1 LKPWSLSPPM
11 SVTKPTLKPELL
23 VDAPP
28 DELVVLLDAAALA
41 PPELLVLLLLLLLLP
56 HAASPRATAM
66 TRAARVVR
74 LILPD
79 TESPFVMTECATITR
94 PADPWRLA

>member
-1 LKPWSLSPPM
+1 M
-11 SVTKPTLKPELL
+11 KPEPL
-23 VDAPP
+23 DEAPP
-28 DELVVLLDAAALA
+28 DELVVLLDVAAAA
-41 PPELLVLLLLLLLLP
+41 PPELLVLLLLLLLLLLP

-94 PADPWRLA
+94 SADPWRLA